1 MQRNSAWF
9 HLPSLLFGAF
19 WAAVGILLTQSFLG
33 PTIVE
38 LSRPEEEQMLALV
51 HRRLAEEYV
60 IPKDAQ
66 WLMQRGVD
74 GMIQSLEDPYSTFI
88 GPEDMRRFHEESSGM
103 LVGIGVMMNGN
114 GTVLYPQPGGNA
126 EKLGLRPGDTFLT
139 IDGEDVRNEVM
150 NQLRERLRGEP
161 GSAVTVELQHVNGE
175 RTTVTIERGS
185 VPTLTVGDVR
195 LLDRESGIG
204 HIHVRSFARSTADEF
219 DRAMLRLEEM
229 GMRALVLDL
238 RWNIGGQLDAAV
250 DIASRFLPGGLICT
264 LQSRVNGPSSR
275 YGNAEDA
282 THLGLPLVVLIN
294 EWSASG
300 SEVLAAA
307 LRERGAAVLVG
318 QRSYGKGVYQEV
330 FDFPSGSFAIKF
342 TAGYYLTP
350 RGKILE
356 YHLGDQF
363 AGGLEPD
370 LTVVHAPEEEASI
383 KAWQGRNPPP
393 QRYREEY
400 ERLFPVAA
408 NVAPPKDSSLE
419 VAHRLLA
426 EALPPQ

>member
-19 WAAVGILLTQSFLG
+19 WAAVGILLTQSLLG

-38 LSRPEEEQMLALV
+38 LSRPEDEQMLALV
-51 HRRLAEEYV
+51 HRRLHQEYAL
-60 IPKDAQ
+60 PKDSQ

-74 GMIQSLEDPYSTFI
+74 GMIQSLEDPYTTFI

-103 LVGIGVMMNGN
+103 LVGIGVMMDGN
-114 GTVLYPQPGGNA
+114 GTVLYPQPGGNG
-126 EKLGLRPGDTFLT
+126 EKQGLRPGDQFLT
-139 IDGEDVRNEVM
+139 INGEDVRGEVLE
-150 NQLRERLRGEP
+150 QLRERLRGEP
-161 GSAVTVELQHVNGE
+161 GTAVDIELLHVDGE
-175 RTTVTIERGS
+175 RSTVTIARGS

-195 LLDRESGIG
+195 MLDKESGIG
-204 HIHVRSFARSTADEF
+204 HIHVRSFARSTAAEF
-219 DRAMLRLEEM
+219 DRSMNRLEEL

-250 DIASRFLPGGLICT
+250 DLAARFLPGGLVCS
-264 LQSRVNGPSSR
+264 LESRVNGPSSR
-275 YGNAEDA
+275 YALAEDA

-307 LRERGAAVLVG
+307 LRERGAAILVG

-330 FDFPSGSFAIKF
+330 FDFPQGSFAIKF

-350 RGKILE
+350 RGHVLE
-356 YHLGDQF
+356 DHLGDQF
-363 AGGLEPD
+363 DGGLEPD
-370 LTVVHAPEEEASI
+370 LAVVRMPEEEASI

-400 ERLFPVAA
+400 ERLFPAAA